1 MKLLHQS
8 LCYIAFAC
16 ALAGLSLSVPIAMPQ
31 TPADAQT
38 PTFLG
43 PPYFDSNVQF
53 WSGQNVAPSF
63 DGWMQNDDGTF
74 TLVFGYYNRNRR
86 EQLVIPPGPNNN
98 LSSGDLD
105 QGQPTIFAP
114 GRKSW
119 VFRLKVPKDFGD
131 REVVWTL
138 TAHGQTEKATGRL
151 LRQLYITNRL
161 MISHGNLSPGTDDP
175 NQPPAVTV
183 PETASARVSKPLVLT
198 ASVTDDGLPKQFSE
212 KPDEAGGQVNGKIRR
227 VRLTVSWFPY
237 RGPAGVKFDDN
248 GPTDVLGGKVTTAA
262 HFMAP
267 GTYTL
272 IAVADDTALTT
283 SKTITV
289 NVEQ

>member
-1 MKLLHQS
+1 MKILHRATFAGALLAVAS
-8 LCYIAFAC
+8 LVIPVAVA
-16 ALAGLSLSVPIAMPQ
+16 Q

-38 PTFLG
+38 PTVLG

-53 WSGQNVAPSF
+53 LSGQNVAPSF

-74 TLVFGYYNRNRR
+74 TLVFGYYNRNQR

-98 LSSGDLD
+98 LSIGEID

-119 VFRLKVPKDFGD
+119 VFMLKVPKDFGD
-131 REVVWTL
+131 KEVVWTL
-138 TAHGQTEKATGRL
+138 TAHGQTEKATGKL
-151 LRQLYITNRL
+151 LRQLYITKRL

-175 NQPPAVTV
+175 NKPPVISI
-183 PETASARVSKPLVLT
+183 PEAISAKVSKPLPLT
-198 ASVTDDGLPKQFSE
+198 AMVTDDGLPKQFSE

-237 RGPAGVKFDDN
+237 RGPEGVTFDDK
-248 GPTDVLGGKVTTAA
+248 GPTDVVGGRVTTAA
-262 HFMAP
+262 HFSAP

-289 NVEQ
+289 NVAE